1 MCFLAGSTLYL
12 PAIFTCDSKSGIN
25 SAFMKYDLSCQ
36 NTGTGIKN
44 QSNND
49 KLKKLPEQIRT
60 QFNNNKGGHI

>member
-1 MCFLAGSTLYL
+1 
-12 PAIFTCDSKSGIN
+12 
-25 SAFMKYDLSCQ
+25 MKYDLSCQ